1 MDPKNINKKFED
13 ELNEKIELLNTDKEY
28 LENPEKE
35 DDELKEWRNWA
46 LSYEDENGD
55 VTDQ

>member
-28 LENPEKE
+28 SENPEKE

>member
-13 ELNEKIELLNTDKEY
+13 ELNEKTELLNTDKEY
-28 LENPEKE
+28 SENPEKE